1 MEPAKQKSRTGLI
14 LLVFTGLVLVAAVSW
29 TAFRGAD
36 PEKNTA
42 SPAASPLPGQP
53 ANLATIEERTR
64 TEPGNPDAWLALGQ
78 AQFDAGRHAEAAR
91 AYERGTQIAG
101 GRADIWSALGEAR
114 VMASVDSPM
123 PASAL
128 EAFRKAAAID
138 PKDPRARYFL
148 AVARDLAGD
157 HQGAIAD
164 WFALL
169 QDTPPGAPWERD
181 LRRTIE
187 QVGKINKVDVAER
200 LATVKQPAPHPLV
213 PGGSTATAPIP
224 GPNAEQMRAA
234 AALPPREQDAMVQN
248 MVSGLEAK
256 LQANPGNVDG
266 WIMLMRSRMTLGE
279 PAKARAALEAAVAA
293 NPGVKARI
301 ESEAKALGVP
311 GARGGS

>member
-14 LLVFTGLVLVAAVSW
+14 VLVFAALILVVAVSW
-29 TAFRGAD
+29 AALRGAGT
-36 PEKNTA
+36 EKNTA

-53 ANLATIEERTR
+53 ATLATIEERTR
-64 TEPGNPDAWLALGQ
+64 TEPNNPDAWIALGQ

-91 AYERGTQIAG
+91 AYERGTQVAA

-114 VMASVDSPM
+114 VMASAESPM
-123 PASAL
+123 PAPAL
-128 EAFRKAAAID
+128 DAFRRAAAID
-138 PKDPRARYFL
+138 PKEPRARYFL

-157 HQGAIAD
+157 HRGAITD

-187 QVGKINKVDVAER
+187 QVGKINKIEVADR
-200 LATVKQPAPHPLV
+200 LAAVKQPAPHPLMA
-213 PGGSTATAPIP
+213 GGSTGAPPIPGPIP

-234 AALPPREQDAMVQN
+234 AALPPHEQDAMVQN
-248 MVSGLEAK
+248 MVAGLEAK
-256 LQANPGNVDG
+256 LEANPGNVDG

-279 PAKARAALEAAVAA
+279 PARASAALKAAVAA
-293 NPGVKARI
+293 NPGDTTRLRA
-301 ESEAKALGVP
+301 EAAALGV
-311 GARGGS
+311 R